1 MEQKFSPEKI
11 KQDRWER
18 AILIERNHSPQS
30 LLIKTLDKITH
41 HDSALILGDACKVN
55 SKYLIEQEDF
65 KSVDNVDASPL
76 INDDYYKSEKLH
88 NHQMLFGAFDFPENK
103 YDFIYGKSITFLLPK
118 LLEKTILKIENS
130 LKKDGIFTSLWLLP
144 ENTTIS
150 NNNWEKDVIENVFKK
165 TNLTIVSTV
174 ENCVAAKNLGGKE
187 GISHTLTI
195 VARK

>member
-1 MEQKFSPEKI
+1 MEPKFSPEKLKKNI
-11 KQDRWER
+11 WER

-55 SKYLIEQEDF
+55 SKYLIEQAGF
-65 KSVDNVDASPL
+65 KNVDNVDASPL
-76 INDDYYKSEKLH
+76 INDDYYASEKLH
-88 NHQMLFGAFDFPENK
+88 NYEMLFGAFDFPENK

-130 LKKDGIFTSLWLLP
+130 LKKDGIFASVWFLP
-144 ENTTIS
+144 KSTMVS
-150 NNNWEKDVIENVFKK
+150 NDNWEKDVIENVFKK
-165 TNLTIVSTV
+165 TNLTIISII
-174 ENCVAAKNLGGKE
+174 ENCIATKNLGGKE